1 MRKCVGGVMTA
12 ALWASIVQADTTD
25 KSIRPLARPLVD
37 NIQLASAD
45 VMVSVR
51 PVLRPEVE
59 HYRVSAEGNAR
70 FQAWLGAFRERARAQ
85 GISARTLDRA
95 LAGVTYDSDTIK
107 RDRNQAEFSKPIWE
121 YLDSAVSKTRIS
133 NGRAGLDQH
142 RETLSRIEAQY
153 GVEKEVVTAI
163 WGLET
168 SFGTY
173 RGGKQTIRSL
183 ATLAFDARRASFFES
198 QLIAALQILQAG
210 DVDSVNMVGSWAG
223 AMGHTQFMPT
233 SFLDHAV
240 DFDGD
245 GRRDIWSDDPTDAL
259 ASAAAYLAK
268 HGWTKGQPW
277 GVEVKLPSGFDYADA
292 RRDVTLMPS
301 EWAAGGVLAHTGQVV
316 PDYGKAA
323 ILLPAGGRGVALM
336 IFDNFKVIEAYN
348 GADAYVIGIG
358 HLSDR
363 LAGGAPFQA
372 EWPRGDRV
380 LSFTEKKELQRRL
393 TQAGFDTQG
402 IDGRT
407 GPNTINAVRAFQVA
421 QGLVP
426 DGYPSIS
433 LLERMR

>member
-133 NGRAGLDQH
+133 NGRTGLDRH
-142 RETLSRIEAQY
+142 RETLTRIEAQY

-198 QLIAALQILQAG
+198 QLIAALQILQSG
-210 DVDSVNMVGSWAG
+210 DVGAVNMVGSWAG

-301 EWAAGGVLAHTGQVV
+301 EWAARGVLAYTGQVV

-363 LAGGAPFQA
+363 IAGGAPFQT

-426 DGYPSIS
+426 DGYPSLS
-433 LLERMR
+433 LLEWMR